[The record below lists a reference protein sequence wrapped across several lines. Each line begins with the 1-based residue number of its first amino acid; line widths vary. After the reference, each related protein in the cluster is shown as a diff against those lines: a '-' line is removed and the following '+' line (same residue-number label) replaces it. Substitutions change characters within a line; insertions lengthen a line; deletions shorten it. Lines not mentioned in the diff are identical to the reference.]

1 MIDEVASDP
10 GSENQNRNW
19 WQRFGNWISE
29 HGDEHG
35 FILGGFVFAGLIAGF
50 ILREC
55 LSVRHSDKIP
65 LAIGFISYVVTIAG
79 LGVTNIFQPDKSK
92 HYSVAAQAACAFITA
107 FFLGLSA
114 VVLVWPSP
122 PQTC

>member
-10 GSENQNRNW
+10 SSENQNRNW

-79 LGVTNIFQPDKSK
+79 LGVTNIFNLIKVNTIALLRRRHVHLSQLFS
-92 HYSVAAQAACAFITA
+92 
-107 FFLGLSA
+107 LG
-114 VVLVWPSP
+114 
-122 PQTC
+122 

>member
-1 MIDEVASDP
+1 MTDETASNL
-10 GSENQNRNW
+10 GFETQNRSR
-19 WQRFGNWISE
+19 WQRFGNWVSE

-35 FILGGFVFAGLIAGF
+35 FILGGFLFAGLIAGF

-55 LSVRHSDKIP
+55 LGGQYSDRVP
-65 LAIGFISYVVTIAG
+65 FLVGFISYVVTIHG
-79 LGVTNIFQPDKSK
+79 LGVSNFFQPDKSK
-92 HYSVAAQAACAFITA
+92 HYSVAAQAVCAFITA

-114 VVLVWPSP
+114 VVLVWPSQ

>member
-1 MIDEVASDP
+1 MIDEFASDP

-19 WQRFGNWISE
+19 WQHFGNWISE
-29 HGDEHG
+29 HGDEH
-35 FILGGFVFAGLIAGF
+35 GF

-65 LAIGFISYVVTIAG
+65 LTIGFISYFVTIAG

-107 FFLGLSA
+107 FSLG
-114 VVLVWPSP
+114 
-122 PQTC
+122 

>member
-1 MIDEVASDP
+1 M
-10 GSENQNRNW
+10 
-19 WQRFGNWISE
+19 
-29 HGDEHG
+29 
-35 FILGGFVFAGLIAGF
+35 GLIAGF

-65 LAIGFISYVVTIAG
+65 LTIGFISYFVTIAG

-107 FFLGLSA
+107 FSLGC
-114 VVLVWPSP
+114 VLWCLFGLARRRLADSSTTGFGALVLP
-122 PQTC
+122 

>member
-19 WQRFGNWISE
+19 WQHFGNWISE

-35 FILGGFVFAGLIAGF
+35 FILGGLVFAGLIAGF

-65 LAIGFISYVVTIAG
+65 LTIGFISYFVTIAG
-79 LGVTNIFQPDKSK
+79 LGVTNIFQPDISK
-92 HYSVAAQAACAFITA
+92 RYSVAAQAACAFITA
-107 FFLGLSA
+107 FSLG
-114 VVLVWPSP
+114 
-122 PQTC
+122 